1 MLVRKFLDKTTY
13 FILPVLGVAFG
24 TLGYFMRG
32 GALLKVFP
40 YFDTFI
46 TFVVMLTLERIW
58 TYYKAKSQR
67 HMIWRDMMST
77 AVQTFVAAAVMAAV
91 VLPILHY
98 GPETFLGRRLMFGL
112 SDQLGPL
119 WVQVIAAF
127 LLSSLWH
134 YWVHR
139 YEHTNDFL
147 WKLHGY
153 HHSVTNVQISNVL
166 VSNPLDWALR
176 NVLGG
181 LVLGLIGFN
190 PVAIV
195 FAGALAL
202 NYGNF
207 SHSGTDAKG
216 GWFNYIFNGPEVHR
230 WHHATAYPDDP
241 KFRYGCNFGVSDTFW
256 DQLFGTFYLPKDAHG
271 NVIPPNA
278 IGHPEGYPD
287 EPHYLKI
294 LFAARCFPALNR
306 MFDKW
311 AEMKNGKA
319 GGSSVTVPAE

>member
-1 MLVRKFLDKTTY
+1 
-13 FILPVLGVAFG
+13 LPLLGLGFAVLAWN
-24 TLGYFMRG
+24 MRG
-32 GALLKVFP
+32 GTILKAFP

-46 TFVVMLTLERIW
+46 TFVIMLTLERVW
-58 TYYKAKSQR
+58 TYYKAKSQK
-67 HMIWRDMMST
+67 HMIWRDLMST
-77 AVQTFVAAAVMAAV
+77 AVQTFVAAGVMAAV

-98 GPETFLGRRLMFGL
+98 GPTTFLGRRVLFGL
-112 SDQLGPL
+112 SNQLGPL

-134 YWVHR
+134 YWMHR
-139 YEHTNDFL
+139 WEHTNDFL

-195 FAGALAL
+195 IAGALGL

-256 DQLFGTFYLPKDAHG
+256 DILFGTFYLPKDVKG
-271 NVIPPNA
+271 NVIPPAA

-306 MFDKW
+306 MFDRW

-319 GGSSVTVPAE
+319 GSSVAQPAE

>member
-1 MLVRKFLDKTTY
+1 MLRKFLDKTTY
-13 FILPVLGVAFG
+13 FVLPVLGIFFAV
-24 TLGYFMRG
+24 LSYNMRG
-32 GALLKVFP
+32 GAVLKSFP

-46 TFVVMLTLERIW
+46 TFVVMLTLERAW
-58 TYYKAKSQR
+58 TYYKAKSQK

-77 AVQTFVAAAVMAAV
+77 AVQTFVAASVMAAV
-91 VLPILHY
+91 VIPILHY
-98 GPETFLGRRLMFGL
+98 GPNTFLGRRVLFGL
-112 SDQLGPL
+112 SNQLGPL
-119 WVQVIAAF
+119 WVQIIAAF

-134 YWVHR
+134 YWMHR
-139 YEHTNDFL
+139 WEHTNDFL

-190 PVAIV
+190 PAAIV
-195 FAGALAL
+195 FAGAIGL

-216 GWFNYIFNGPEVHR
+216 GWFNYFWNGPEVHR

-256 DQLFGTFYLPKDAHG
+256 DILFGTFYLPKDATG
-271 NVIPPNA
+271 KVIPPDA

-294 LFAARCFPALNR
+294 LFAARCFPAVNR
-306 MFDKW
+306 LFDKW
-311 AEMKNGKA
+311 AEMHNGKKS
-319 GGSSVTVPAE
+319 GSSVAVPAE

>member
-1 MLVRKFLDKTTY
+1 MLKKFLDKTTY
-13 FILPVLGVAFG
+13 FVLPVLAVCFS
-24 TLGYFMRG
+24 TLTYHMRG
-32 GALLKVFP
+32 TDVLKTFP

-46 TFVVMLTLERIW
+46 TFVIMLTLERVW
-58 TYYKAKSQR
+58 TYHKAKSQK

-77 AVQTFVAAAVMAAV
+77 GVQTFVAGGIMAAV
-91 VLPILHY
+91 VVPILHY
-98 GPETFLGRRLMFGL
+98 GPNTFLGRRIIFGL
-112 SDQLGPL
+112 SDELGPL
-119 WVQVIAAF
+119 WIQIIAAF
-127 LLSSLWH
+127 LLSQIWQ
-134 YWVHR
+134 YWMHR
-139 YEHTNDFL
+139 WEHTNDFL

-181 LVLGLIGFN
+181 LVLGIIGFN
-190 PVAIV
+190 PLAIII
-195 FAGALAL
+195 AGSLGL

-216 GWFNYIFNGPEVHR
+216 GWFNYIWNGPEVHR

-241 KFRYGCNFGVSDTFW
+241 KFRYGCNFGVSTTFY
-256 DQLFGTFYLPKDAHG
+256 DQLFGTFYLPKDAKG
-271 NVIPPNA
+271 DVIPPAA

-294 LFAARCFPALNR
+294 LFAARCFPAVNR
-306 MFDKW
+306 LFDKW
-311 AEMKNGKA
+311 AEMHNGKKA
-319 GGSSVTVPAE
+319 GETSAQPAE

>member
-1 MLVRKFLDKTTY
+1 MVKTFLDKTTY
-13 FILPVLGVAFG
+13 FVLPGLGLMFA
-24 TLGYFMRG
+24 TLAYNMRG
-32 GALLKVFP
+32 GTILKSFP

-46 TFVVMLTLERIW
+46 TFVIMLTLERAW
-58 TYYKAKSQR
+58 TYYKAKSQK

-77 AVQTFVAAAVMAAV
+77 AVQTFVAGGVMAAV
-91 VLPILHY
+91 VVPILHY
-98 GPETFLGRRLMFGL
+98 GPNTFLGRRIIFGL
-112 SDQLGPL
+112 SDELGPL

-134 YWVHR
+134 YWMHR
-139 YEHTNDFL
+139 WEHTNDFL

-181 LVLGLIGFN
+181 LVLGIIGFN
-190 PVAIV
+190 PLAIII
-195 FAGALAL
+195 AGSLGL

-216 GWFNYIFNGPEVHR
+216 GWFNYIWNGPEVHR

-241 KFRYGCNFGVSDTFW
+241 KFRYGCNFGVSTTFY
-256 DQLFGTFYLPKDAHG
+256 DQLFGTFYLPKDAKG
-271 NVIPPNA
+271 DVIPPAA

-294 LFAARCFPALNR
+294 LFAARCFPAVNR
-306 MFDKW
+306 LFDRW
-311 AEMKNGKA
+311 AEMHNGKKSGETA
-319 GGSSVTVPAE
+319 AQPAE